1 MTAHGTKEV
10 NPEMIVYMID
20 AEGRI
25 RIGQFVRAAMAWQGL
40 SGPKIDA
47 GGRISRATVDR
58 VKRADPRIS
67 DVTLLALGDVLGL
80 PRKYLLYIGT
90 RDAEKIRTSGAD
102 PDLIRVTL
110 EMLEEPLPDPAPRS
124 RKRN

>member
-1 MTAHGTKEV
+1 
-10 NPEMIVYMID
+10 MIIYMID

-25 RIGQFVRAAMAWQGL
+25 RIGQFVRAAMAWQGV

-58 VKRADPRIS
+58 VKRADPRIT

-90 RDAEKIRTSGAD
+90 GDAEKIRNSGAD

-124 RKRN
+124 RKQN